1 MAEIVLAIVAVLI
14 CITCARMVRDFRSLR
29 RQGREPTVNKSIKSE
44 EFRCTVDIVDVE
56 SDEGP
61 VAAFCIKIR
70 GRVDVPTDMHDTDVQ
85 VLMADVTED
94 NAQAIL
100 CSVKQWQMEDSPA
113 FCFITHNGRIRR
125 QACTLSDWVQI
136 ATIRTDFLKFPRRGR
151 RNLEFVASVIS
162 RENGAELACADCLTE
177 YHNSEVGYV
186 DAKESNQQSEALSL
200 QLAQAVAL
208 KYGEMDKATEVILRK
223 WAEKRTERISNRAQK
238 EEMNQRLMAAAQ
250 EAINAQDPQGKTD
263 IDRLCQQLS
272 ANCAI
277 MERYGA
283 MKLCLEI
290 AGARGQVNNEAAAL
304 LSRIADLLEIDRDK
318 FRSMAQKL
326 LPVSKNESSNV
337 EFLLG
342 IASDMNAEQV
352 RQRLNDEYQKWN
364 ARVTHPDP
372 AIQTQAEQMLQLIAE
387 ARNTYVENTSSTVA

>member
-1 MAEIVLAIVAVLI
+1 
-14 CITCARMVRDFRSLR
+14 
-29 RQGREPTVNKSIKSE
+29 
-44 EFRCTVDIVDVE
+44 
-56 SDEGP
+56 
-61 VAAFCIKIR
+61 
-70 GRVDVPTDMHDTDVQ
+70 
-85 VLMADVTED
+85 
-94 NAQAIL
+94 
-100 CSVKQWQMEDSPA
+100 
-113 FCFITHNGRIRR
+113 
-125 QACTLSDWVQI
+125 
-136 ATIRTDFLKFPRRGR
+136 
-151 RNLEFVASVIS
+151 
-162 RENGAELACADCLTE
+162 
-177 YHNSEVGYV
+177 
-186 DAKESNQQSEALSL
+186 
-200 QLAQAVAL
+200 
-208 KYGEMDKATEVILRK
+208 
-223 WAEKRTERISNRAQK
+223 
-238 EEMNQRLMAAAQ
+238 MNQRLMAAAQ